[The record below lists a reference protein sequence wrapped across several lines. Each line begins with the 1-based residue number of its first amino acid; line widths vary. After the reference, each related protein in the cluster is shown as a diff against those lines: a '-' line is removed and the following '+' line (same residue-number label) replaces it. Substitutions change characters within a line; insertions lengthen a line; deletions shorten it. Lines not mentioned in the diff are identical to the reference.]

1 MTVTN
6 YMSYFMDTFT
16 LLDLANIDPSKSG
29 LKYYIRLYG
38 RRKTVTQY
46 GPRIKVSNVQ
56 RRFDL
61 INNFI
66 LTIENEPQVIGNCKI
81 PKEHLDHVK
90 DWIKLNHD
98 HLHSMW
104 HNYETQD
111 TQDELSKLT
120 KL

>member
-1 MTVTN
+1 V
-6 YMSYFMDTFT
+6 
-16 LLDLANIDPSKSG
+16 
-29 LKYYIRLYG
+29 
-38 RRKTVTQY
+38 
-46 GPRIKVSNVQ
+46 KVSNVPGK
-56 RRFDL
+56 FDGVD
-61 INNFI
+61 NFSVSI
-66 LTIENEPQVIGNCKI
+66 HHDPQVIGNCKI